1 MVDAGAESGVAASPH
16 RRRNLF
22 LLWLAQFV
30 SGTGDSVFSTCIGF
44 LVIYML
50 GRDAGFEVGLT
61 RMMDALP
68 FLIFGA
74 YAGVLVDRFSR
85 RGIMLLSDAA
95 RALIVGLVPVLY
107 FAGLLQWWMLPAVAF
122 GSYLFATVFNPAR
135 DALIPDLAQGYQ
147 LLRVNSIF
155 QTSQQLAVVL
165 GAGLVGL
172 LLWPE
177 LYGAEKPGPTGIA
190 WLLAADAASFA
201 FSFVCVLLIK
211 QRGLSPPLGTV
222 PVVGP
227 VKSHESEGALSGTPG
242 GDVQESSTTGTVP
255 KSGDSPLGPRPSSLH
270 ELRESLAT
278 ARKDSRLRALLF
290 LTAVDNFFIMGPA
303 IVGAMFLIKGYLGL
317 ETWAYGV
324 FEAALAAGWF
334 VGTVLIARFGSRIKT
349 GKLVI
354 IGMFMDGITYVPFL
368 WLETFPQFLVAIFIH
383 GLTIPLITVGRT
395 TLIQRHYPRARLGRV
410 FALVTITVQGF
421 TALSALATGAALG
434 WIGPRELFFI
444 GGACGAVCGVVGLTF
459 VRLRTTE

>member
-1 MVDAGAESGVAASPH
+1 MVDAGAESRVAASPH

-44 LVIYML
+44 LVIYLL

-85 RGIMLLSDAA
+85 RGIMLVSDAA

-135 DALIPDLAQGYQ
+135 DALIPDLAEGAQ

-201 FSFVCVLLIK
+201 FSFVCVLLI
-211 QRGLSPPLGTV
+211 RTGLSPKGTV
-222 PVVGP
+222 PVVG
-227 VKSHESEGALSGTPG
+227 G
-242 GDVQESSTTGTVP
+242 STTGTVP
-255 KSGDSPLGPRPSSLH
+255 KNGDSPRPSSLH

-278 ARKDSRLRALLF
+278 AWKDSRLRALLF

-368 WLETFPQFLVAIFIH
+368 WLETFPQFLIAIFIH

-459 VRLRTTE
+459 VKLRTTE

>member
-1 MVDAGAESGVAASPH
+1 MPQELAEPVSESERDTDTTRPAL
-16 RRRNLF
+16 RRRNLL

-44 LVIYML
+44 LVIFL
-50 GRDAGFEVGLT
+50 IGRDAGVEVGLT

-85 RGIMLLSDAA
+85 RGMMLISDAV
-95 RALIVGLVPVLY
+95 RAVVIGLVPLLY
-107 FAGLLQWWMLPAVAF
+107 FAGVLAWWMLPIVGF
-122 GSYLFATVFNPAR
+122 MSYLFATVFNPAR
-135 DALIPDLAQGYQ
+135 DALIPDLAEGAQ

-155 QTSQQLAVVL
+155 QTSQQLAVIL

-172 LLWPE
+172 ILWPE
-177 LYGAEKPGPTGIA
+177 LWGGEQPGPTGLV
-190 WLLAADAASFA
+190 WLLAADAVSFA
-201 FSFVCVLLIK
+201 FSFVCILLIRSRAPQAVK
-211 QRGLSPPLGTV
+211 PTSAV
-222 PVVGP
+222 P
-227 VKSHESEGALSGTPG
+227 
-242 GDVQESSTTGTVP
+242 
-255 KSGDSPLGPRPSSLH
+255 PRPSSMF
-270 ELRESLAT
+270 ELRESLAN
-278 ARKDSRLRALLF
+278 AWKDTRLRALLF

-303 IVGAMFLIKGYLGL
+303 IVGGMFLIKSHLKL

-324 FEAALAAGWF
+324 FEACLGLGWF
-334 VGTVLIARFGSRIKT
+334 VGTLLISRFGSRIKT

-354 IGMFMDGITYVPFL
+354 AGMFLDGITYVPFL
-368 WLETFPQFLVAIFIH
+368 WLQTFEQFLVAIFLH

-395 TLIQRHYPRARLGRV
+395 TLIQRHYPRQRLGRI

-421 TALSALATGAALG
+421 TALSALATGLALG

-459 VRLRTTE
+459 VRLRGTD